1 MWEIKFVQHVPT
13 INICS
18 ALHQDQKLS
27 NYQVCTSLVIK
38 QVWKCNP
45 QHFLANPFLTNLRGW
60 PLAGH
65 NNFIFSSMDQTLQFA
80 APSPISSSNH
90 LNQCW
95 IKYWLIEYHILYSI
109 FFFSEQGKFYIFSV
123 LLEPPHWWQKCK
135 VTCWFCFAFCDLI

>member
-1 MWEIKFVQHVPT
+1 MWEIKLVQHVPT

-45 QHFLANPFLTNLRGW
+45 QHFLANPFLTNLLYF
-60 PLAGH
+60 P
-65 NNFIFSSMDQTLQFA
+65 
-80 APSPISSSNH
+80 P
-90 LNQCW
+90 W
-95 IKYWLIEYHILYSI
+95 IKLYNLQHPPRYNHRIISINVELSIDWLNTIYCIVY
-109 FFFSEQGKFYIFSV
+109 FFSEQGKFYIFSV
-123 LLEPPHWWQKCK
+123 LQEPQHWWQKYK